1 MHLLDYCN
9 PLQLALLLTWCGR
22 NTDIVTSSHD
32 SSWFPWCSSALLL
45 LQPRAAATFISKT
58 TVSATL
64 VIQTTTRATVVIRM
78 LWHHPRPLMLRP
90 ALQLLLQPRAAAALH
105 LQDYTSLFKLLHLK
119 EITMHME
126 DLCGQVTSFVGCTT
140 LMLIW
145 YHYSLELL
153 HQLNRRKWPW
163 PLITGWLHVCVI
175 FFLSNDI
182 RCGLHEDH
190 IIVNV

>member
-119 EITMHME
+119 DIMMRMLSSFSPWKTKLHPSWVVPLSCWSDIITHWSSCISWIE
-126 DLCGQVTSFVGCTT
+126 GNDLGH
-140 LMLIW
+140 W
-145 YHYSLELL
+145 LL
-153 HQLNRRKWPW
+153 DDYMSASYPSWVMIYAMVFMRT
-163 PLITGWLHVCVI
+163 I
-175 FFLSNDI
+175 
-182 RCGLHEDH
+182 
-190 IIVNV
+190 